1 MEPEILIVRIRS
13 GEDVISQ
20 VVDNGDSYTLI
31 KPAMLVPAGNRN
43 IGMLPWLMYGEIE
56 NGITIPKDATYFT
69 FKPLKDLGEE
79 YRSGF
84 VSKLV
89 TPSKKIATPGGGLKL
104 VTD

>member
-1 MEPEILIVRIRS
+1 MEPEILIVRMRS

-20 VVDNGDSYTLI
+20 VVDNGDSYTLT
-31 KPAMLVPAGNRN
+31 KPAMLVPAGKGNL
-43 IGMLPWLMYGEIE
+43 GMLPWLMYGDIE
-56 NGITIPKDATYFT
+56 GGIIVPKDATFFT

-84 VSKLV
+84 VSNLV
-89 TPSKKIATPGGGLKL
+89 TPSKKIATPGLKL